1 MKRKRKSNEKYQLL
15 VGSTIRTFCFDSELC
30 IRHRAE
36 STGFWGKAS
45 VPERKKARF
54 SQEKLAEKAGLT
66 RNYIGDIE
74 RAEKKVTL
82 EALAKIAKAL
92 KCRVRDLAWDV

>member
-1 MKRKRKSNEKYQLL
+1 VISLAVVDSYSRKIYRSLGAKIRAKRTKLHL
-15 VGSTIRTFCFDSELC
+15 
-30 IRHRAE
+30 
-36 STGFWGKAS
+36 
-45 VPERKKARF
+45 
-54 SQEKLAEKAGLT
+54 SQEELAEKADLT

-82 EALAKIAKAL
+82 ETLAKIAKAL